1 LRDPAAHQVCA
12 STEAG
17 PADSAPEFMMGG
29 RSDCAALGD
38 TTRRRLSRGYR
49 QNCRDTDVQNN
60 NRQDNRD
67 GAKE

>member
-1 LRDPAAHQVCA
+1 
-12 STEAG
+12 
-17 PADSAPEFMMGG
+17 MMGG

-67 GAKE
+67 GANE